1 MTTSHEAFN
10 EAADDVQKRINKL
23 LDTDGKRSGKTR
35 HTVLELYRDLGLTMW
50 DHVGMERNEE
60 GLKHALE
67 TIPQIKQKF
76 DETVFV
82 PGSDS
87 SFNKTL
93 ELAMRVQ
100 DFFEVGEL
108 MARDA
113 LHRDESAGG
122 HFRAEHQTPEGEAL
136 RNDED
141 FAYVAAW
148 EWKGEGKP
156 HELNQEPLH
165 FENVK
170 LTQRSYK

>member
-1 MTTSHEAFN
+1 MGIRLDRLRHRKSKTSVTPCSNSTAISVSPCGTTS
-10 EAADDVQKRINKL
+10 
-23 LDTDGKRSGKTR
+23 
-35 HTVLELYRDLGLTMW
+35 
-50 DHVGMERNEE
+50 GMERSEE

-67 TIPQIKQKF
+67 NRSR
-76 DETVFV
+76 DRAEVRDTVFV
-82 PGSDS
+82 PGSAS

-93 ELAMRVQ
+93 ELGHARRTTSSRLASSWRVTP
-100 DFFEVGEL
+100 
-108 MARDA
+108 

-136 RNDED
+136 RNDDD

-156 HELNQEPLH
+156 HELNKEHLV